1 MASEHILKDNE
12 DGLFFVFNSDVISEF
27 PLKEM
32 LDFHKGHNKEGT
44 IYVTEVEDPSKFG
57 VVLSE

>member
-32 LDFHKGHNKEGT
+32 LDFHKGHNKEG
-44 IYVTEVEDPSKFG
+44 YNKY
-57 VVLSE
+57 LYNNLK